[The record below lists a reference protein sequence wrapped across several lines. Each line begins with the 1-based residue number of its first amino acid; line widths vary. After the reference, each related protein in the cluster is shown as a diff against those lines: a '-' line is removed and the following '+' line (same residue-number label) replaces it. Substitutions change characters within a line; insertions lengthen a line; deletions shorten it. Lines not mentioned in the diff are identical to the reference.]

1 MIYTDFSSLVGNTP
15 LLKLEGINEE
25 LPCTLLAK
33 LECFNPAGS
42 VKDRV
47 AVNMLQS
54 AMEKGLIKKGDTV
67 IEPTSGNTGIGL
79 AAAAVSMGLHAI
91 LVMPDTMSIER
102 QKLLKA
108 YGAEIVLTEGAKG
121 MLGTIEKAKQL
132 QSEIEGSF
140 IPSQFDNPDNPAAH
154 EKTTGPEIYRDTEVN
169 IDVFIACV
177 GTGGTVSGT
186 GRYLKRMKPDIEV
199 IAVYSMKALMDNV
212 LCSDKA
218 AIVNVASSAA
228 LCSLAG
234 TGAYSASKAA
244 LKSFTDAVRE
254 EHRGELY
261 VGLICPGFTKT
272 DIFRSQKKSDSTS
285 QKMMD
290 MVSTDCDKM
299 VDMIMNGI
307 WKKKEDMVFGMDA
320 HLMHIG
326 NKALGT
332 LCCNLSSKV
341 MKLSKLEIFKD
352 VFEK

>member
-1 MIYTDFSSLVGNTP
+1 MVKCWFDYSTVIVTGASSGLGRDITMRLIKDHNCRVIGIARSRD
-15 LLKLEGINEE
+15 KLESLKQELGEKEYLFSYKTFDVSLREKWDELATELNNEGTQIDMLINNAGI
-25 LPCTLLAK
+25 LPRFDKFYNYTVEDFDK
-33 LECFNPAGS
+33 
-42 VKDRV
+42 
-47 AVNMLQS
+47 
-54 AMEKGLIKKGDTV
+54 AMQINFY
-67 IEPTSGNTGIGL
+67 S
-79 AAAAVSMGLHAI
+79 
-91 LVMPDTMSIER
+91 
-102 QKLLKA
+102 
-108 YGAEIVLTEGAKG
+108 
-121 MLGTIEKAKQL
+121 
-132 QSEIEGSF
+132 
-140 IPSQFDNPDNPAAH
+140 
-154 EKTTGPEIYRDTEVN
+154 
-169 IDVFIACV
+169 
-177 GTGGTVSGT
+177 
-186 GRYLKRMKPDIEV
+186 
-199 IAVYSMKALMDNV
+199 AVYSMKALMDNV
-212 LCSDKA
+212 LCSEKA

-254 EHRGELY
+254 EHRGECY

-299 VDMIMNGI
+299 VDMIMDGI

-326 NKALGT
+326 NKMLGT